1 MMYGRIHETTHKS
14 QEVLSISKFKHEN
27 PLHQSQKSSPL
38 LFCEQHRK
46 KIVRFAIAI
55 FYPFTSFLYNFVWC
69 ISHKNNAPY
78 IRTATHI
85 RKKCTN
91 NLDSVIIIFR
101 QFFLFYFI
109 SFYFSLLRSVCYESN
124 IPEKY
129 SLRLLIMLHV
139 ITYQTKWK
147 KKEQQ
152 IHMCVCQL
160 CPPSYRSGVCNEW
173 INWREI
179 IIIKP
184 C

>member
-1 MMYGRIHETTHKS
+1 MSEEHSWVIWKQFYFIKVPCKLNWLTSDSCTMHGRIHETTHKS

-46 KIVRFAIAI
+46 NIVRFAIAI

-109 SFYFSLLRSVCYESN
+109 SFYFEQSSSYFSVMNQISPKN
-124 IPEKY
+124 IL
-129 SLRLLIMLHV
+129 SD
-139 ITYQTKWK
+139 
-147 KKEQQ
+147 
-152 IHMCVCQL
+152 C
-160 CPPSYRSGVCNEW
+160 
-173 INWREI
+173 
-179 IIIKP
+179 
-184 C
+184 